1 VYLTEEEE
9 RGLRGDYGEA
19 MRLAYKVVVKV
30 GEALGAPRLIKIVNA
45 HISGISY
52 KNIGDAGLDLLQS
65 LADMG
70 ARFSV
75 PTTINPA
82 AIDLEKWVHLNIP
95 RVFAEKQKKIVE
107 ALVKMG
113 AVPLLSCMPY
123 FYSKIEYGDQIAW
136 AESNAV
142 LYANSIIGA
151 RTNRE
156 GGPLSLFE
164 AIIGRAPY
172 VGLRTPEGRQPTIR
186 VRVGE
191 KAYKLVLKEYG
202 FPLLGYVLG
211 KIVKKGV
218 PQTDF
223 TVPLDEVRGFL
234 AAIGASSS
242 LGMVIM
248 KDISPEWREVEVQ
261 EKVAIQEE
269 DLRET
274 FEELTTLKEEAEI
287 YYFGC
292 PHLTLRE
299 VEKLLEVL
307 EKKPGKKV
315 VLSTS
320 RWVLKEINRKIPENV
335 TILADMCL
343 VVAPLREMGYNKII
357 TDSAKA
363 AHYLSAMG
371 IEVKYVPRNIIL
383 GD

>member
-1 VYLTEEEE
+1 
-9 RGLRGDYGEA
+9 
-19 MRLAYKVVVKV
+19 
-30 GEALGAPRLIKIVNA
+30 
-45 HISGISY
+45 
-52 KNIGDAGLDLLQS
+52 
-65 LADMG
+65 
-70 ARFSV
+70 
-75 PTTINPA
+75 
-82 AIDLEKWVHLNIP
+82 
-95 RVFAEKQKKIVE
+95 
-107 ALVKMG
+107 
-113 AVPLLSCMPY
+113 
-123 FYSKIEYGDQIAW
+123 
-136 AESNAV
+136 
-142 LYANSIIGA
+142 
-151 RTNRE
+151 
-156 GGPLSLFE
+156 
-164 AIIGRAPY
+164 
-172 VGLRTPEGRQPTIR
+172 
-186 VRVGE
+186 
-191 KAYKLVLKEYG
+191 
-202 FPLLGYVLG
+202 
-211 KIVKKGV
+211 
-218 PQTDF
+218 
-223 TVPLDEVRGFL
+223 
-234 AAIGASSS
+234 
-242 LGMVIM
+242 M

-320 RWVLKEINRKIPENV
+320 RWVLKKINRKIPENV

-343 VVAPLREMGYNKII
+343 VVAPLREMGYNKIV